1 MNLPLHIAK
10 RYFFSKKR
18 GGGSLNLIS
27 VVSGISLLGY
37 IVGAA
42 SLVIILSVFNGFE
55 ALFTSMY
62 KDFDSDLRITAD
74 AGKSIDSASF
84 NWEAFNS
91 VLQGEPYSLIL
102 EENVLLRYDERQG
115 IATLKGVDNNYTS
128 VTGFDKTVVSGQ
140 ADIRN
145 EAVFAVVG
153 QGIAYQLSLDPN
165 DVFKALAIYVPKRE
179 IQSTLNPEDAFNKAL
194 VIPSGV
200 FSAQEEADNKYVV
213 CAIGFAREL
222 LQRKGQFTA
231 IEINVT
237 DDGQID
243 NTQQKLR
250 TLLGNDY
257 KIKNRF
263 EQHDAFFKVMKSEKV
278 VSYFILLFILFIAA
292 SNTISSLYILAMEKK
307 RDILVLKSMG
317 ITKRD
322 ASRVFV
328 YEGLIIAIVGGGV
341 GVLLGLI
348 LSLLQQYYGF
358 IALQESTDVVFS
370 SYPIKVEWIDLLLVM
385 GTVLILGY
393 LTTLYPSKKVKQ
405 LMVYG

>member
-1 MNLPLHIAK
+1 LNLPLHIAK

-102 EENVLLRYDERQG
+102 EENVLLRYDERQS
-115 IATLKGVDNNYTS
+115 IATLKGVDNNYAS

-243 NTQQKLR
+243 NTQQKLQ

-322 ASRVFV
+322 AARVFV

-348 LSLLQQYYGF
+348 LSLLQQHYGF

-405 LMVYG
+405 LMVD

>member
-10 RYFFSKKR
+10 RYFFSKK
-18 GGGSLNLIS
+18 GGGGLNLIS

-62 KDFDSDLRITAD
+62 KDFDSDLRITAQ

-84 NWEAFNS
+84 KWASFNGA
-91 VLQGEPYSLIL
+91 LQGESYSLIL
-102 EENVLLRYDERQG
+102 EENVLLRYDERQS
-115 IATLKGVDNNYTS
+115 IATLKGVDNNYS
-128 VTGFDKTVVSGQ
+128 AVTGFDKTIVSGQ
-140 ADIRN
+140 ADVKN
-145 EAVFAVVG
+145 DAVFAVVG
-153 QGIAYQLSLDPN
+153 QGIAYKLSLDPN

-200 FSAQEEADNKYVV
+200 FSAQEEADNKYVI
-213 CAIGFAREL
+213 CSMDFAREL
-222 LQRKGQFTA
+222 LQRNGQFTA
-231 IEINVT
+231 IEINVE
-237 DDGQID
+237 DDGQIEKTKQQLQAILGD
-243 NTQQKLR
+243 N
-250 TLLGNDY
+250 Y

-263 EQHDAFFKVMKSEKV
+263 EQHESFFKIMKSEKV

-317 ITKRD
+317 ITQRN
-322 ASRVFV
+322 AARVFI
-328 YEGLIIAIVGGGV
+328 YEGLIIAIVGGGA
-341 GVLLGLI
+341 GVLLGLL
-348 LSLLQQYYGF
+348 LSLLQQHYGF
-358 IALQESTDVVFS
+358 IALQESADVVFS
-370 SYPIKVEWIDLLLVM
+370 SYPIKVVWTDLLVVL
-385 GTVLILGY
+385 GTVLTLGY

-405 LMVYG
+405 LMVN